1 MLSKNDLPPFL
12 KSVQMEAYWPMLL
25 QEESHTQT
33 SNKLEMEV
41 DLNCLILIA
50 SKTDVKTLNLCNY
63 VPYV

>member
-41 DLNCLILIA
+41 DLNCWSLYPPKLML
-50 SKTDVKTLNLCNY
+50 KL
-63 VPYV
+63 